1 MTATEATRPATT
13 SGERFVLALEAGSSA
28 YWRRDMSPVEIV
40 ELAKLLRSIRK
51 VVSYVGRNAGAVV
64 WEGMAA
70 KDGDIC
76 LDPGVV
82 TGSYPVPGSKVDIAV
97 GSAIRKAYQATEWSD
112 QVKRSALER
121 STLPPVY
128 QYKFALW
135 IDMAERVYADLCANR
150 SILGLYSEK
159 AREWEIERAR
169 EDLGM
174 PPTFTELLHDWW
186 EVAADRAGGS
196 RKVDYHARSLLMTQ
210 GSISLD
216 KYYANPLAVLN
227 GVAALLTEECWS
239 LQSVAARAEY
249 RRELYDA
256 TFQKL
261 LDYVKFW
268 PGDRK
273 DPFLLGG
280 AQPEELCEEEEEP
293 EGQTLSMQEAEE
305 VEHRLAGKRVD
316 FTHQVKSLVG
326 NFGEVARVEGSDLVL
341 PGRDAVD
348 HALAH
353 RVRVA
358 LHSIAEQKVAFN
370 RGLTSGN
377 IDRKRLHRAP
387 TTGLVFHEKLRRFE
401 LHNDVALLVDCTGS
415 MAEPTRWTKVE
426 VIYQTI
432 FSELVRYNPSARLF
446 GYSERGSTCRLT
458 ELYRAGR
465 FYSVQPHGK
474 TASGEA
480 IIATALTLRR
490 SRRPLILHLTDGAS
504 NWGCGVP
511 DAIRSCH
518 RNGVRILT
526 LGLDCDPMNVTALK
540 EEYGDLIKFV
550 DDVAKLPETLRS
562 LLAARKSPPS
572 TRRESVSV
580 AAGSGRPV
588 EA

>member
-1 MTATEATRPATT
+1 MTPVEATTLATT
-13 SGERFVLALEAGSSA
+13 GVERFVVEAEAGLSA

-51 VVSYVGRNAGAVV
+51 VVAHVGRNVGTVV

-70 KDGDIC
+70 KDGDIR

-82 TGSYPVPGSKVDIAV
+82 SGRYPVPGSTVDVAV
-97 GSAIRKAYQATEWSD
+97 GIAIRNAYQATEWSEH
-112 QVKRSALER
+112 VKTSALAQ

-150 SILGLYSEK
+150 SILGRYSEK
-159 AREWEIERAR
+159 AREWTIQQAR
-169 EDLGM
+169 LDLGL

-186 EVAADRAGGS
+186 ETAADRAGGS
-196 RKVDYHARSLLMTQ
+196 RTVDYHSRSLVGME
-210 GSISLD
+210 GKISLD
-216 KYYANPLAVLN
+216 RYYATPLALLD

-249 RRELYDA
+249 RRELYDS
-256 TFQKL
+256 TFAKL

-273 DPFLLGG
+273 DPFLLAG
-280 AQPEELCEEEEEP
+280 ARPEELCEEEPEE
-293 EGQTLSMQEAEE
+293 QTLSMREAEE
-305 VEHRLAGKRVD
+305 IEHRLAGRRVD
-316 FTHQVKSLVG
+316 FTPQVRSLVG
-326 NFGEVARVEGSDLVL
+326 NLGEVARVEGSDLVL

-353 RVRVA
+353 RVRAA
-358 LHSIAEQKVAFN
+358 LHSIAEQNVAFN

-377 IDRKRLHRAP
+377 IDRRRLYRAP
-387 TTGLVFHEKLRRFE
+387 TTGQVFHLKLRRFE

-415 MAEPTRWTKVE
+415 MAEPARWTKVE
-426 VIYQTI
+426 AIYQTI

-446 GYSERGSTCRLT
+446 GYSERGNTCRLT

-480 IIATALTLRR
+480 LIATALTMRR
-490 SRRPLILHLTDGAS
+490 RRRPLILHLTDGAS

-511 DAIRSCH
+511 EAIRSCK
-518 RNGVRILT
+518 REGVRVLT
-526 LGLDCDPMNVTALK
+526 LGLDCDPMSVTALK

-572 TRRESVSV
+572 GERKL
-580 AAGSGRPV
+580 
-588 EA
+588 